1 MTTSADFR
9 EFEITL
15 AEIERRRFVGQALD
29 DVQRWDVLPA
39 VSEVNLFESIWEPV
53 ITGRVAI
60 VDTAS
65 LSAAI
70 NFQGQEVLRL
80 EWRVGEKQYVKN
92 FYIYA
97 VSAQN
102 KSSNTTGSTLVL
114 DIIERHGYFSKFQR
128 LDGTK
133 AGEIGNIIDAL
144 LDGIDANLS
153 TADTSIQNI
162 RIMENNRHPLDIIRW
177 LSKRATNDIGE
188 PMFTYATLNKS
199 TSEGALESP
208 NIKFRSLTGMMRDH
222 PWGTEDKFIYTL
234 TPATSTE
241 QAFSR
246 DRYRIQSVSFPE
258 NDNIFT
264 LADMGALRSTY
275 YNMDITNRTQDA
287 IEFNAET
294 HFENRRDN
302 LPNAEEHHT
311 MFDEFFS
318 LTNEDDETR
327 VAGLDSFFASGI
339 NTTSMFDGYR
349 GYNEETQ
356 YDNHQFRL
364 SRESDILMLE
374 RERYSIMVDGYNFG
388 ATEDERGVGTTID
401 VQIPKDQ
408 PVYRNDQNSLDQK
421 RSGRFLIMNAR
432 HIMNNTNNQYSVVLE
447 IGRPDTPDNIN
458 DPDRI
463 ATEAEQRPR

>member
-1 MTTSADFR
+1 MPIQNDMRDFS
-9 EFEITL
+9 ITL
-15 AEIERRRFVGQALD
+15 AEIERRRFAGQAD
-29 DVQRWDVLPA
+29 TDVQRWDVLPA
-39 VSEVNLFESIWEPV
+39 VAEVNLFESIWEPV
-53 ITGRVAI
+53 MTGRVAI
-60 VDTAS
+60 VDTSS

-80 EWRVGEKQYVKN
+80 EWRVGEKQYAKN

-133 AGEIGNIIDAL
+133 AGEIGNIIDNL
-144 LDGIDANLS
+144 LGEVDAALS
-153 TADTSIQNI
+153 TSDDSVQRI
-162 RIMENNRHPLDIIRW
+162 RIMENNRHPLEIIRW
-177 LSKRATNDIGE
+177 LSGRATNDIGE
-188 PMFTYATLNKS
+188 PMFTYATLSKS
-199 TSEGALESP
+199 DSEESLETA
-208 NIKFRSLTGMMRDH
+208 NIKFRDLSGMMSDH
-222 PWGTEDKFIYTL
+222 PWEAEEAFIYSQV
-234 TPATSTE
+234 PAGSTE
-241 QAFSR
+241 EAHVR

-264 LADMGALRSTY
+264 LADHGALRSTY
-275 YNMDITNRTQDA
+275 YNLDLTNRTQDP
-287 IEFNAET
+287 IEFNAEQ
-294 HFENRRDN
+294 HFENRVSNQSAR
-302 LPNAEEHHT
+302 ESHHT

-318 LTNEDDETR
+318 LTNEDDATR
-327 VAGLDSFFASGI
+327 VAGLDSVFTSGI

-374 RERYSIMVDGYNFG
+374 RERYSIMVQGYHFG
-388 ATEDERGVGTTID
+388 ATDDDRGVGTTIE
-401 VQIPKDQ
+401 VRMPKDQ
-408 PVYRNDQNSLDQK
+408 PVYRDVSNSIDTK

-432 HIMNNTNNQYSVVLE
+432 HIMNNTNNDYSVVLE
-447 IGRPDTPDNIN
+447 IGRPDTPDDIN
-458 DPDRI
+458 SSERQITP
-463 ATEAEQRPR
+463 AEERPR